1 LYGYITIHVQQ
12 NIKFVRVFLFTSR
25 TGNDVKLYMLKEVLM
40 TKVEEDGHNSFAN
53 LARRTFPA
61 FLFRNMEL
69 LASKF
74 STEVD
79 KQK

>member
-1 LYGYITIHVQQ
+1 
-12 NIKFVRVFLFTSR
+12 
-25 TGNDVKLYMLKEVLM
+25 MLKEVLM